1 MSIWQRI
8 TKGEVPI
15 LATLNRIP
23 GGIMLV
29 PLFMGTLV
37 NTFIPGLID
46 IGGFTT
52 ALWRNGAMTL
62 IAVLLFCSGA
72 QIQFR
77 TAGMA
82 LYKGS
87 VLTASKVIIGT
98 GAGALLVMTLGLE
111 WTLLGI
117 TPLALVSSLGNNN
130 GGMYTALASK
140 YGTNSDV
147 GGIAI
152 LSSTDGPFFE
162 MLLLGAV
169 GAAAIPHMALV
180 AVILP
185 IFAGML
191 VGNLDNRM
199 KEFLKPGMAI
209 AILMFAFPLGAG
221 LNLRT
226 FVETGVP
233 GVLLALIVLI
243 FTGIPCYFIYK
254 FLIPRSKRRSCAP
267 GAAVGT
273 TAGNA
278 LATPAAIAAVDPSF
292 LPFSAAA
299 TAQVAT
305 AILVTALLCPIMV
318 DFIYKWEERTGR
330 LNLDVPLAG
339 MDGEPAVAV
348 QEAAAPSEE

>member
-1 MSIWQRI
+1 MNIWQRI

-15 LATLNRIP
+15 LATLNKIP

-29 PLFMGTLV
+29 PLFLGVLV
-37 NTFIPGLID
+37 NTFVPWAID
-46 IGGFTT
+46 IGGFTQ
-52 ALWRNGAMTL
+52 ALWRQGAMPL

-77 TAGMA
+77 SAGVA
-82 LYKGS
+82 LYKGV
-87 VLTASKVIIGT
+87 VLTASKVILGT
-98 GAGALLVMTLGLE
+98 GAGVLLVMTFGLE
-111 WTLLGI
+111 ITLLGV

-162 MLLLGAV
+162 MMLLGAV
-169 GAAAIPHMALV
+169 GAAAIPYQALI

-185 IFAGML
+185 ILVGMIL
-191 VGNLDNRM
+191 GNLDNRM

-209 AILMFAFPLGAG
+209 AILMFAFPLGAA
-221 LNLRT
+221 LDLRT
-226 FVETGVP
+226 FVETGAP
-233 GVLLALIVLI
+233 GILLALIVLI

-254 FLIPRSKRRSCAP
+254 LVVPRSKRRSGAP

-278 LATPAAIAAVDPSF
+278 IATPAAIAAVDPTF

-330 LNLDVPLAG
+330 LNLNVPLAG
-339 MDGEPAVAV
+339 TDDTPA
-348 QEAAAPSEE
+348 EAEKKG